1 MNFTSPLR
9 KGRDGVLSIR
19 PFRRLWIALSLSSL
33 GDWLSL
39 LAITA
44 LAYDLAGHGQ
54 AAQISAVGGVWLFSL
69 LPALILGPLAGAV
82 ADRFDRRM
90 TMIVGDVVR
99 AVLYLTIPLNL
110 SLHLV
115 NELTWAYAVQFL
127 ASCASLFWTP
137 AKDATIPNLVPPDRL
152 EQANQL
158 SLFTTFGT
166 APIAGLVFGLLE
178 LISRALGSVSSYF
191 RTDQVDLAL
200 FFNAAT
206 FVVSALTVYTLR
218 EIPRRLKSGEISAP
232 SVAKTILEGWR
243 FIGHTQVVRG
253 IVIGMVGAFAA
264 AGVVVGLGQ
273 VYITDTLN
281 GGKAGWGVVF
291 AAIFVGLAAGMFLGL
306 RILRGFS
313 RRRLFG
319 LSIAF
324 AAIPLAL
331 IALIPNLVVV
341 TILVILL
348 GACAGVA
355 YVTGYTIVGS
365 EVDDQTRGRT
375 FAFLQSAIRVI
386 LFTVIV
392 AASAIAAGLTA
403 AVRGITGSGTVRI
416 GNIDYGGIGDNI
428 VLLLAAAVA
437 VVLGVV
443 SYRQMDD
450 RTGVP
455 LLHDLASVFRG
466 ERFSSVPGPAR
477 QRAGPVPPAR
487 GLLLA
492 LEGGEGA
499 GKSTQARLLAIWLRE
514 QGFEVVPTQEPGATK
529 VGMRLRAL
537 LLDTAHTGLSRPGG
551 NPDVRRGPGRARGHR
566 DQPAL
571 DRGAIVV
578 TDRYVDSSLAYQG
591 AGPATAG
598 RRDGRAEPVGDRRAA
613 CRTSRSCSTC
623 RPPAGL
629 GRRERSAD
637 RLEAEPAEF
646 HQRVRAGFL
655 ALADVEPE
663 RYLVLDATRPRRRD
677 QPRDPGTGQGPAARP
692 CAVRRGGQ
700 HGQLPGRAGMTG
712 RVVGFRACV
721 VGFRACVVGRR
732 AGLRRAGRPGDRGR
746 ATAPCGGRGGFPGG
760 PRFVPPRDAR
770 RQRWA

>member
-1 MNFTSPLR
+1 
-9 KGRDGVLSIR
+9 VLSIR
-19 PFRRLWIALSLSSL
+19 AFRRLWIALSLSSL

-39 LAITA
+39 LAVSA

-54 AAQISAVGGVWLFSL
+54 AAQSAAVGGVWLTSL

-99 AVLYLTIPLNL
+99 AALYLSIPLNL

-137 AKDATIPNLVPPDRL
+137 AKDATVPNLVPADRL
-152 EQANQL
+152 EEANEF

-166 APIAGLVFGLLE
+166 APIAGLVFGLLAV
-178 LISRALGSVSSYF
+178 ISRGLGSISPLF
-191 RTDQVDLAL
+191 RTNQVDLAL

-206 FVVSALTVYTLR
+206 FVVSALTVFALR
-218 EIPRRLKSGEISAP
+218 EIPRRRECGHVSAP

-243 FIGHTQVVRG
+243 FIGQSQVVRG
-253 IVIGMVGAFAA
+253 IVIGMVGGFAS
-264 AGVVVGLGQ
+264 AGVVVGLGP
-273 VYITDTLN
+273 VYITHTLH

-291 AAIFVGLAAGMFLGL
+291 AAIFVGMAVGMFLAL

-331 IALIPNLVVV
+331 IGLVPNLVVV
-341 TILVILL
+341 TMLVLVL

-355 YVTGYTIVGS
+355 YNTGYTIVGS

-375 FAFLQSAIRVI
+375 FAFLQSALRVI
-386 LFTVIV
+386 LLTAI
-392 AASAIAAGLTA
+392 ALAPLIAAGFTA
-403 AVRGITGSGTVRI
+403 AVRAMSGSSTVRI
-416 GNIDYGGIGDNI
+416 GNVSYGAIGDNI
-428 VLLLAAAVA
+428 VLLIAAAVA
-437 VVLGVV
+437 VLLGVI

-450 RTGVP
+450 RSGVP
-455 LLHDLASVFRG
+455 LLDDLSSVFRG
-466 ERFSSVPGPAR
+466 EHFS
-477 QRAGPVPPAR
+477 PVPVQANGQYPAPSAR
-487 GLLLA
+487 GVLLA

-514 QGFEVVPTQEPGATK
+514 QGYDVVATQEPGATK

-537 LLDTAHTGLSRPGG
+537 LLDTAHAGLSPLAEALMYAADRAEHVDSVIRPAIEHGS
-551 NPDVRRGPGRARGHR
+551 
-566 DQPAL
+566 
-571 DRGAIVV
+571 IVV

-591 AGPATAG
+591 AGRQLPITEVASLNRWATG
-598 RRDGRAEPVGDRRAA
+598 
-613 CRTSRSCSTC
+613 
-623 RPPAGL
+623 GL
-629 GRRERSAD
+629 MPDLTILLDLSPIEGLVRRERSAD

-646 HQRVRAGFL
+646 HQRVRSGFL
-655 ALADVEPE
+655 ALADAEPE
-663 RYLVLDATRPRRRD
+663 RYLVLDATRPPAEISREIQERVRD
-677 QPRDPGTGQGPAARP
+677 LLPDPVPFATEDNTGSIPV
-692 CAVRRGGQ
+692 VRE
-700 HGQLPGRAGMTG
+700 
-712 RVVGFRACV
+712 
-721 VGFRACVVGRR
+721 
-732 AGLRRAGRPGDRGR
+732 
-746 ATAPCGGRGGFPGG
+746 
-760 PRFVPPRDAR
+760 
-770 RQRWA
+770 

>member
-1 MNFTSPLR
+1 M
-9 KGRDGVLSIR
+9 LSIK

-44 LAYDLAGHGQ
+44 LASELAGHG
-54 AAQISAVGGVWLFSL
+54 ATAQSAAVGGVWLASL

-99 AVLYLTIPLNL
+99 AVLYLSIPLNL
-110 SLHLV
+110 KLHLV
-115 NELTWAYAVQFL
+115 NELTWAYTVQFL

-137 AKDATIPNLVPPDRL
+137 AKDATVPNLVPADRL

-166 APIAGLVFGLLE
+166 APIAGLVFALLA
-178 LISRALGSVSSYF
+178 LISRGLGSITHYF
-191 RTDQVDLAL
+191 TTNQVNLAL
-200 FFNAAT
+200 YFNAAT
-206 FVVSALTVYTLR
+206 FVVSAMTIYALR
-218 EIPRRLKSGEISAP
+218 EIPRRRACGKVSAP
-232 SVAKTILEGWR
+232 SVAKTIVEGWR
-243 FIGHTQVVRG
+243 YIGQSQVVRG

-264 AGVVVGLGQ
+264 AGVVVGLGP
-273 VYITDTLN
+273 VYITQTLH

-291 AAIFVGLAAGMFLGL
+291 AAIFVGLAVGMFLGL

-331 IALIPNLVVV
+331 IGLIPNLVVV
-341 TILVILL
+341 AILVVVL

-375 FAFLQSAIRVI
+375 FAFLQSGIRVI
-386 LFTVIV
+386 LFAVIAV
-392 AASAIAAGLTA
+392 APFIAAGFTA
-403 AVRGITGSGTVRI
+403 AVRGMSGSSSVRI
-416 GNIDYGGIGDNI
+416 GNVSYGGIGDNV

-437 VVLGVV
+437 VVLGVI

-450 RTGVP
+450 RMGVP
-455 LLHDLASVFRG
+455 LFHDLSSVFHG
-466 ERFSSVPGPAR
+466 EHFSAVPASGNGHQPA
-477 QRAGPVPPAR
+477 PPAR

-492 LEGGEGA
+492 LEGGEGV

-514 QGFEVVPTQEPGATK
+514 QGFDVVATNEPGATK

-537 LLDTAHTGLSRPGG
+537 LLDNTHAGLSP
-551 NPDVRRGPGRARGHR
+551 RAETLMYAADRAEHVAAVIR
-566 DQPAL
+566 PAL
-571 DRGAIVV
+571 ERGSIVV

-591 AGPATAG
+591 AG
-598 RRDGRAEPVGDRRAA
+598 RRLPVGEVAGMNRWATGGLLPDL
-613 CRTSRSCSTC
+613 TILLDL
-623 RPPAGL
+623 PPMEGL
-629 GRRERSAD
+629 MRRERSAD

-646 HQRVRAGFL
+646 HQRVRSGFL
-655 ALADVEPE
+655 ALADAEPE
-663 RYLVLDATRPRRRD
+663 RYLVLDATRPPAEISREIQERVRD
-677 QPRDPGTGQGPAARP
+677 LLPDPVPFATEDNTGGIPVVRD
-692 CAVRRGGQ
+692 
-700 HGQLPGRAGMTG
+700 
-712 RVVGFRACV
+712 
-721 VGFRACVVGRR
+721 
-732 AGLRRAGRPGDRGR
+732 
-746 ATAPCGGRGGFPGG
+746 
-760 PRFVPPRDAR
+760 
-770 RQRWA
+770 

>member
-1 MNFTSPLR
+1 LR
-9 KGRDGVLSIR
+9 NGRGGVLSIR

-44 LAYDLAGHGQ
+44 LAYKLAGHGQ
-54 AAQISAVGGVWLFSL
+54 AAQSAAVGGVWLTSL

-99 AVLYLTIPLNL
+99 AVLYLSILLNL
-110 SLHLV
+110 KTHVV
-115 NELTWAYAVQFL
+115 NELGWAYTVQFL

-137 AKDATIPNLVPPDRL
+137 AKDATVPNLVPPDRL

-158 SLFTTFGT
+158 SLLTTYGT
-166 APIAGLVFGLLE
+166 APIAGLVFGLLA
-178 LISRALGSVSSYF
+178 LISRGFGSITSYF
-191 RTDQVDLAL
+191 ATNQVDLAL
-200 FFNAAT
+200 YFNAAT
-206 FVVSALTVYTLR
+206 FVVSALTIFSLR
-218 EIPRRLKSGEISAP
+218 EIPRRRECGEISAP

-243 FIGHTQVVRG
+243 FIGQSLVVRG

-273 VYITDTLN
+273 VYITDTLH
-281 GGKAGWGVVF
+281 GGNAGWGVVF
-291 AAIFVGLAAGMFLGL
+291 AAIFVGLAVGMFLGL

-319 LSIAF
+319 VSIAF

-331 IALIPNLVVV
+331 IGLIPNLVVV
-341 TILVILL
+341 TILVVLL

-386 LFTVIV
+386 LFAVIAV
-392 AASAIAAGLTA
+392 APFIAAGLTA
-403 AVRGITGSGTVRI
+403 AVRGMSGSSTVRI
-416 GNIDYGGIGDNI
+416 GNISYGAIGDNV

-450 RTGVP
+450 RMGVP
-455 LLHDLASVFRG
+455 LLNDLSSVFRG
-466 ERFSSVPGPAR
+466 EQFSSVPATVNGHEPA
-477 QRAGPVPPAR
+477 PPPR

-514 QGFEVVPTQEPGATK
+514 QGYDVVATHEPGATK

-537 LLDTAHTGLSRPGG
+537 LLDNTHAGLSP
-551 NPDVRRGPGRARGHR
+551 RAETLMYAADRAEHVAAVIR
-566 DQPAL
+566 PAL
-571 DRGAIVV
+571 ERGSIVV
-578 TDRYVDSSLAYQG
+578 TDRYVGSSLAYQG
-591 AGPATAG
+591 AG
-598 RRDGRAEPVGDRRAA
+598 RRLSVSEV
-613 CRTSRSCSTC
+613 
-623 RPPAGL
+623 AGL
-629 GRRERSAD
+629 NGWATGGLMPDLTILLDLPPMEGLMRRESSAD

-655 ALADVEPE
+655 ALADDEPE
-663 RYLVLDATRPRRRD
+663 RYLVLDATRPPAEISREIQERVRELL
-677 QPRDPGTGQGPAARP
+677 PDPVPFATEDNTGTFP
-692 CAVRRGGQ
+692 AVRE
-700 HGQLPGRAGMTG
+700 
-712 RVVGFRACV
+712 
-721 VGFRACVVGRR
+721 
-732 AGLRRAGRPGDRGR
+732 
-746 ATAPCGGRGGFPGG
+746 
-760 PRFVPPRDAR
+760 
-770 RQRWA
+770 

>member
-1 MNFTSPLR
+1 VNFTSPLR
-9 KGRDGVLSIR
+9 NGRAGVLSIR

-44 LAYDLAGHGQ
+44 LAYDLAGHGRTPQ
-54 AAQISAVGGVWLFSL
+54 SAAVAQSAAVGGVWLVSL

-99 AVLYLTIPLNL
+99 ALLYLSIPLNL
-110 SLHLV
+110 KLHLV
-115 NELTWAYAVQFL
+115 NELTWAYTVQFL

-137 AKDATIPNLVPPDRL
+137 AKDATVPNLVPADKL

-158 SLFTTFGT
+158 SLFTTYGT
-166 APIAGLVFGLLE
+166 APIAGLVFGLLA
-178 LISRALGSVSSYF
+178 LISRALGSITHYF
-191 RTDQVDLAL
+191 ATNQVNLAL
-200 FFNAAT
+200 YFNAAT
-206 FVVSALTVYTLR
+206 FVVSALTIYALR
-218 EIPRRLKSGEISAP
+218 EIPRRRACGKVSAP
-232 SVAKTILEGWR
+232 SVAKTIVEGWR
-243 FIGHTQVVRG
+243 FIGQTRVVRG

-273 VYITDTLN
+273 VYITHTLH

-331 IALIPNLVVV
+331 IGLIPNLVVV
-341 TILVILL
+341 TILVIVL

-375 FAFLQSAIRVI
+375 FAFLQSGIRVI
-386 LFTVIV
+386 LFAVIAVAPFV
-392 AASAIAAGLTA
+392 AAGFTA
-403 AVRGITGSGTVRI
+403 AAHGMSGSSTVRI
-416 GNIDYGGIGDNI
+416 GNISYGAIGDNI

-437 VVLGVV
+437 VVLGVI

-455 LLHDLASVFRG
+455 LLNDLSSVFRG
-466 ERFSSVPGPAR
+466 EQFSSVPATVNGHEPA
-477 QRAGPVPPAR
+477 APR

-514 QGFEVVPTQEPGATK
+514 QGYDVVATQEPGATK

-537 LLDTAHTGLSRPGG
+537 LLDTTHVGLSP
-551 NPDVRRGPGRARGHR
+551 RAETLMYAADRAEHVASVIR
-566 DQPAL
+566 PAL
-571 DRGAIVV
+571 ERGAIVI

-591 AGPATAG
+591 AGRRLPVSEVAGLNRWATGGLVPDLTILLDLPPA
-598 RRDGRAEPVGDRRAA
+598 
-613 CRTSRSCSTC
+613 
-623 RPPAGL
+623 AGL

-646 HQRVRAGFL
+646 HQRVRSGFL
-655 ALADVEPE
+655 ALAEAEPE
-663 RYLVLDATRPRRRD
+663 RYVVLDATRPPAEISLEIQERIRD
-677 QPRDPGTGQGPAARP
+677 LLPDPVPLAAEDNTGSIPV
-692 CAVRRGGQ
+692 VRE
-700 HGQLPGRAGMTG
+700 
-712 RVVGFRACV
+712 
-721 VGFRACVVGRR
+721 
-732 AGLRRAGRPGDRGR
+732 
-746 ATAPCGGRGGFPGG
+746 
-760 PRFVPPRDAR
+760 
-770 RQRWA
+770 